1 MYTDSAATST
11 AGAYASV
18 EVLKLYDMKLLD
30 PRLDVAIKFHT
41 HTHTHTHQHKH
52 IPLPPCTCSLHM
64 HMQPAHMHQA

>member
-30 PRLDVAIKFHT
+30 LLDRRLDVAIKFHINT
-41 HTHTHTHQHKH
+41 HTPTQTHT
-52 IPLPPCTCSLHM
+52 LTSL